1 MLSICPRCRRPHDSR
16 QDLSSQGDPLL
27 LTGAARL
34 CNPCVA
40 SAVLSDP
47 AAGICPADLSAL
59 DVDVAA

>member
-1 MLSICPRCRRPHDSR
+1 MMSICPRCRQPHDSR
-16 QDLSSQGDPLL
+16 RELSIESDPLL

-34 CNPCVA
+34 CNSCVA

-47 AAGICPADLSAL
+47 SAGTCPADLSGL